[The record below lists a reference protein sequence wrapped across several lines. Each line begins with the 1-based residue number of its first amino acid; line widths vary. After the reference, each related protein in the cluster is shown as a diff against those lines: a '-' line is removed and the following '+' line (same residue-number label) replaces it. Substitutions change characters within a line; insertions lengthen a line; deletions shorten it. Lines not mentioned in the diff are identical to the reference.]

1 MVYFI
6 ILIFGALALISA
18 ISVFIFRNILHIAA
32 AISVLFF
39 LNSLLFLAL
48 NQPILAVIQL
58 LIMVG
63 GVSTYLFVGV
73 AAIGYSKFKYTNWPA
88 FIISAIAIF
97 AIIFYGLYNSSTIS
111 AIAPSAAPQ
120 AYSANS
126 ISQSFSSNY
135 SIFSLY
141 SIMITLFGIGIS
153 AIKLLNRLR

>member
-6 ILIFGALALISA
+6 VLILGLLALASS
-18 ISVFIFRNILHIAA
+18 ISVLLFRNILHIAA
-32 AISVLFF
+32 AISVLFV

-48 NQPILAVIQL
+48 NQPTLAVIQL

-88 FIISAIAIF
+88 IIISAVAIF
-97 AIIFYGLYNSSTIS
+97 GILFYGAYNSGSLT
-111 AIAPSAAPQ
+111 ALASAATPH
-120 AYSANS
+120 AYAANS
-126 ISQSFSSNY
+126 ISQSFSSGS
-135 SIFSLY
+135 SISSLY
-141 SIMITLFGIGIS
+141 GVIVMLFGVGIG